1 LKRRAQL
8 LISSFRGIGQRQGV
22 CIGSKWIE
30 VLEADA
36 ILHADA
42 SQQLFARAHIF
53 KVICEDAATTYSRYV
68 TLSSPVSNSRSATTV
83 PVKPGGGDAAVMV
96 PHCRATSFTPTV
108 RGAYTYSK
116 IGVHIGT

>member
-1 LKRRAQL
+1 M

-68 TLSSPVSNSRSATTV
+68 TPSSRSARTV

-96 PHCRATSFTPTV
+96 PYCRAISFTPTV
-108 RGAYTYSK
+108 RGAYTYGK